1 MAGPIGGGGM
11 LLLKVP
17 RWLSEVWMSSPQEA
31 VVADL
36 DLERGRLSVLR
47 DVGRGRPSTFSVVRR
62 ASPELFAFPAGGE
75 GEDVGVEGGIAE
87 ALSVAADLQ
96 DTAYQQLLQQRLATT
111 STTGGSRSLLERRII
126 PMNRGD
132 LLAAEA
138 AAAGESALSRLA
150 EAPADT
156 PESEEQIWQA
166 VRLSLRGRP
175 QGVTVEELL
184 DHIPAASGFL
194 AVRNALAAYAEP
206 VEDGSGLRRFVARR
220 RGLPGGPA
228 AAPVAAP
235 EPPPGA
241 KRPRMGPRDARV
253 AA

>member
-1 MAGPIGGGGM
+1 MAC
-11 LLLKVP
+11 
-17 RWLSEVWMSSPQEA
+17 
-31 VVADL
+31 ADFIMCA
-36 DLERGRLSVLR
+36 D
-47 DVGRGRPSTFSVVRR
+47 PTASTGLQRR
-62 ASPELFAFPAGGE
+62 TLPVCE
-75 GEDVGVEGGIAE
+75 
-87 ALSVAADLQ
+87 

-175 QGVTVEELL
+175 QGVTVEELRTR
-184 DHIPAASGFL
+184 
-194 AVRNALAAYAEP
+194 V
-206 VEDGSGLRRFVARR
+206 
-220 RGLPGGPA
+220 
-228 AAPVAAP
+228 AP
-235 EPPPGA
+235 EADPDQPRIGVTRSTLN
-241 KRPRMGPRDARV
+241 RP
-253 AA
+253 